1 MMRKPK
7 INIVTLGCSKNKV
20 DSERLAASLSHCY
33 DIMHDFDK
41 KSDVVIIN
49 TCGFIG
55 DAKEESIDTILEY
68 AELRKANKIK
78 KLYVMGCLSQRYRK
92 ELQNEIHEV
101 DGFFGVESVSLIA
114 EDILD
119 LEMGL
124 GDGSRGRVSGTE
136 NGNKRLFLKDS
147 DNCTDSETLPYN
159 HNRILSTPS
168 HYAYLKIS
176 EGCNRRCAFCAIPL
190 IRGEHVSV
198 PMEDLIKEA
207 ELLAKKGVK
216 ELILIAQ
223 DLTYYGRDIDGQY
236 HIVEL
241 VKRLLEIKEF
251 EWIRLHYGYPQGFP
265 DELLDMMNS
274 EPRICNYID
283 LPLQHIS
290 TPILKN
296 MRRGVDKE
304 QTINFVKN
312 ARNRVPG
319 IAFRTT
325 FIVGFPGETE
335 EQFEELCD
343 FVREMKFERA
353 GVFAY
358 SAEEGTPAY
367 EMEDDV
373 PEEVKQ
379 ERVDT
384 IMAIQQNIS
393 LETNEKRVGTIEKV
407 LIDRIEGDYYIGRTQ
422 YDSPEVDDEILISV
436 DEAELNIGDFVNVK
450 LTKADYF
457 DLYGEI
463 V

>member
-1 MMRKPK
+1 MKKP
-7 INIVTLGCSKNKV
+7 IVNIVTLGCSKNRV
-20 DSERLAASLSHCY
+20 DSERLAASLSHRY
-33 DIMHDFDK
+33 DIVHESEK
-41 KSDVVIIN
+41 KSDIVIIN

-68 AELRKANKIK
+68 AELRRAKKIK
-78 KLYVMGCLSQRYRK
+78 KLYVIGCLSQRYRK
-92 ELQNEIHEV
+92 DLQEEIHEV
-101 DGFFGVESVSLIA
+101 DGFYGVESVQLIA
-114 EDILD
+114 NDILKNEE
-119 LEMGL
+119 LNSATQQL
-124 GDGSRGRVSGTE
+124 SNSVS
-136 NGNKRLFLKDS
+136 LD
-147 DNCTDSETLPYN
+147 YN
-159 HNRILSTPS
+159 HERILSTPS

-198 PMEDLIKEA
+198 PMEDLLKEA
-207 ELLAKKGVK
+207 NLLAQKGVK

-265 DELLDMMNS
+265 DELLDLMNN

-304 QTINFVKN
+304 QTINFVTN

-343 FVREMKFERA
+343 FVKEMKFERA

-358 SAEEGTPAY
+358 SPEEGTPAY

-393 LETNEKRVGTIEKV
+393 LETNEKRVGTTEKV
-407 LIDRIEGDYYIGRTQ
+407 LVDRIEGDYYIGRTQ

-436 DEAELNIGDFVNVK
+436 DSAELNIGDFVNVK
-450 LTKADYF
+450 LVKADYF
-457 DLYGEI
+457 DLYGE
-463 V
+463 VVGN

>member
-1 MMRKPK
+1 MKKPK
-7 INIVTLGCSKNKV
+7 LNIVTLGCSKNKV
-20 DSERLAASLSHCY
+20 DSERLAASLEFKY
-33 DIMHDFDK
+33 DIMHDSDK

-68 AELRKANKIK
+68 AELRRAKKIK
-78 KLYVMGCLSQRYRK
+78 RLYVTGCLSQRYRK
-92 ELQNEIHEV
+92 DLQEEIHEV
-101 DGFFGVESVSLIA
+101 DGFYGVESVQMIA
-114 EDILD
+114 KDILTQ
-119 LEMGL
+119 E
-124 GDGSRGRVSGTE
+124 SA
-136 NGNKRLFLKDS
+136 
-147 DNCTDSETLPYN
+147 DSETLRLCDSVSYN
-159 HNRILSTPS
+159 HERVLSTPE

-198 PMEDLIKEA
+198 PMDDLIKEA
-207 ELLAKKGVK
+207 ELLAQKGVK

-236 HIVEL
+236 RIVEL

-265 DELLDMMNS
+265 DELLDLMNQ

-343 FVREMKFERA
+343 FIREMKFERA

-358 SAEEGTPAY
+358 SPEEGTPAY

-379 ERVDT
+379 QRVDD

-393 LETNEKRVGTIEKV
+393 LETNEKRVGTVEKV
-407 LIDRIEGDYYIGRTQ
+407 LIDRVEGDYYVGRTQ
-422 YDSPEVDDEILISV
+422 YDSPEVDDEILISLDDADLEV
-436 DEAELNIGDFVNVK
+436 GTFVNAKIV
-450 LTKADYF
+450 KADYF
-457 DLYGEI
+457 DLYAEI

>member
-1 MMRKPK
+1 MRKPK

-20 DSERLAASLSHCY
+20 DSERLAATLSDKY
-33 DIMHDFDK
+33 DILHDSDK
-41 KSDVVIIN
+41 KADVVIIN

-92 ELQNEIHEV
+92 DLQEEIHEV

-114 EDILD
+114 SQILRFSDSQVLRFSD
-119 LEMGL
+119 L
-124 GDGSRGRVSGTE
+124 
-136 NGNKRLFLKDS
+136 K
-147 DNCTDSETLPYN
+147 YN
-159 HNRILSTPS
+159 HERLLSTPS

-265 DELLDMMNS
+265 DELLDLMNN

-304 QTINFVKN
+304 QTINFVNN
-312 ARNRVPG
+312 ARSRVPG

-367 EMEDDV
+367 EMDDDV
-373 PEEVKQ
+373 PDEVKR

-457 DLYGEI
+457 DLYGSTIELK
-463 V
+463 VM

>member
-1 MMRKPK
+1 MKKP
-7 INIVTLGCSKNKV
+7 IVNIVTLGCSKNRV
-20 DSERLAASLSHCY
+20 DSERLAASLSHRY
-33 DIMHDFDK
+33 DIVHESEK
-41 KSDVVIIN
+41 KSDIVIIN

-68 AELRKANKIK
+68 AELRRAKKIK
-78 KLYVMGCLSQRYRK
+78 KLYVIGCLSQRYRK
-92 ELQNEIHEV
+92 DLQEEIHEV
-101 DGFFGVESVSLIA
+101 DGFYGVESVQLIA
-114 EDILD
+114 NDILSQ
-119 LEMGL
+119 EL
-124 GDGSRGRVSGTE
+124 GVR
-136 NGNKRLFLKDS
+136 
-147 DNCTDSETLPYN
+147 SEELGYN
-159 HNRILSTPS
+159 HERILSTPS

-198 PMEDLIKEA
+198 PMEDLLKEA
-207 ELLAKKGVK
+207 NLLAQKGVK

-265 DELLDMMNS
+265 DELLDLMNN

-304 QTINFVKN
+304 QTINFVTN

-343 FVREMKFERA
+343 FVKEMKFERA

-358 SAEEGTPAY
+358 SPEEGTPAY

-393 LETNEKRVGTIEKV
+393 LETNEKRVGTTEKV
-407 LIDRIEGDYYIGRTQ
+407 LVDRIEGDYYIGRTQ

-436 DEAELNIGDFVNVK
+436 DSAELNIGDFVNVK
-450 LTKADYF
+450 LVKADYF
-457 DLYGEI
+457 DLYGEVI
-463 V
+463 S

>member
-1 MMRKPK
+1 MKKP
-7 INIVTLGCSKNKV
+7 IVNIVTLGCSKNRV
-20 DSERLAASLSHCY
+20 DSERLAASLSHRY
-33 DIMHDFDK
+33 DIVHESEK
-41 KSDVVIIN
+41 KSDIVIIN

-68 AELRKANKIK
+68 AELRRSKKIK
-78 KLYVMGCLSQRYRK
+78 KLYVIGCLSQRYRK
-92 ELQNEIHEV
+92 DLQEEIHEV
-101 DGFFGVESVSLIA
+101 DGFYGVESVQLIA
-114 EDILD
+114 NDILKNEE
-119 LEMGL
+119 LNSATQQL
-124 GDGSRGRVSGTE
+124 SNSVS
-136 NGNKRLFLKDS
+136 LD
-147 DNCTDSETLPYN
+147 YN
-159 HNRILSTPS
+159 HERVLSTPS

-198 PMEDLIKEA
+198 PMEDLLKEA
-207 ELLAKKGVK
+207 NLLAQKGVK

-265 DELLDMMNS
+265 DELLDLMNN

-304 QTINFVKN
+304 QTINFVTN

-343 FVREMKFERA
+343 FVKEMKFERA

-358 SAEEGTPAY
+358 SPEEGTPAY

-393 LETNEKRVGTIEKV
+393 LETNEKRVGTTEKV
-407 LIDRIEGDYYIGRTQ
+407 LVDRIEGDYYIGRTQ

-436 DEAELNIGDFVNVK
+436 DSAELNIGDFVNVK
-450 LTKADYF
+450 LVKADYF
-457 DLYGEI
+457 DLYGEVI
-463 V
+463 S

>member
-1 MMRKPK
+1 MKKP
-7 INIVTLGCSKNKV
+7 IVNIVTLGCSKNKV
-20 DSERLAASLSHCY
+20 DSERLAASLSNRY
-33 DIMHDFDK
+33 DIVHDSDK

-68 AELRKANKIK
+68 AELRRAKKIK
-78 KLYVMGCLSQRYRK
+78 KLYVTGCLSQRYRK
-92 ELQNEIHEV
+92 DLQEEIHEV
-101 DGFFGVESVSLIA
+101 DGFFGVESVQMIA
-114 EDILD
+114 KDILS
-119 LEMGL
+119 EEL
-124 GDGSRGRVSGTE
+124 GVR
-136 NGNKRLFLKDS
+136 
-147 DNCTDSETLPYN
+147 SEELGYN
-159 HNRILSTPS
+159 HERILSTPD

-198 PMEDLIKEA
+198 PMADLVKEA

-265 DELLDMMNS
+265 DELLDLMNN

-304 QTINFVKN
+304 QTIHFVTN

-343 FVREMKFERA
+343 FVKEMKFERA

-358 SAEEGTPAY
+358 SPEEGTPAY

-393 LETNEKRVGTIEKV
+393 LETNEKRVGTVEKV
-407 LIDRIEGDYYIGRTQ
+407 LVDRIEGDYYIGRTQ

-436 DEAELNIGDFVNVK
+436 DSAELNVGDFVNVK
-450 LTKADYF
+450 LVKADYF
-457 DLYGEI
+457 DLYGEVI
-463 V
+463 

>member
-1 MMRKPK
+1 MKKP
-7 INIVTLGCSKNKV
+7 IVNIVTLGCSKNKV
-20 DSERLAASLSHCY
+20 DSERLAASLSNRY
-33 DIMHDFDK
+33 DIVHDSDK

-68 AELRKANKIK
+68 AELRRAKKIK
-78 KLYVMGCLSQRYRK
+78 KLYVTGCLSQRYRK
-92 ELQNEIHEV
+92 DLQEEIHEV
-101 DGFFGVESVSLIA
+101 DGFFGVESVQMIA
-114 EDILD
+114 KDILS
-119 LEMGL
+119 EEL
-124 GDGSRGRVSGTE
+124 GVRREELG
-136 NGNKRLFLKDS
+136 
-147 DNCTDSETLPYN
+147 YN
-159 HNRILSTPS
+159 HERILSTPD

-198 PMEDLIKEA
+198 PMADLVKEA

-265 DELLDMMNS
+265 DELLDLMNN

-304 QTINFVKN
+304 QTIHFVTN

-343 FVREMKFERA
+343 FVKEMKFERA

-358 SAEEGTPAY
+358 SPEEGTPAY

-393 LETNEKRVGTIEKV
+393 LETNEKRVGTVEKV
-407 LIDRIEGDYYIGRTQ
+407 LVDRIEGDYYIGRTQ

-436 DEAELNIGDFVNVK
+436 DSAELNVGDFVNVK
-450 LTKADYF
+450 LVKADYF
-457 DLYGEI
+457 DLYGEVI
-463 V
+463 

>member
-1 MMRKPK
+1 MRKPK
-7 INIVTLGCSKNKV
+7 VNIVTLGCSKNKV
-20 DSERLAASLSHCY
+20 DSERLAAILNEKY
-33 DIMHDFDK
+33 DIVHDSDK
-41 KSDVVIIN
+41 KSDIVIIN

-68 AELRKANKIK
+68 AELRKTNKIK

-92 ELQNEIHEV
+92 DLQEEIHEV
-101 DGFFGVESVSLIA
+101 DGFFGVESVQLIA
-114 EDILD
+114 SQILKF
-119 LEMGL
+119 
-124 GDGSRGRVSGTE
+124 S
-136 NGNKRLFLKDS
+136 DS
-147 DNCTDSETLPYN
+147 QILRFSDSYN
-159 HNRILSTPS
+159 HERLLSTPS

-198 PMEDLIKEA
+198 PMDDLLKEA
-207 ELLAKKGVK
+207 RLLADKGVK

-223 DLTYYGRDIDGQY
+223 DLTYYGRDIDGHY

-265 DELLDMMNS
+265 DELFDMMNN

-312 ARNRVPG
+312 ARNRVQG

-343 FVREMKFERA
+343 FVKEMKFERA

-358 SAEEGTPAY
+358 SPEEGTPAY
-367 EMEDDV
+367 EMEDDI

-422 YDSPEVDDEILISV
+422 YDSPEVDDEILISIE
-436 DEAELNIGDFVNVK
+436 DAELNVGDFVDVK
-450 LTKADYF
+450 LVKADYF
-457 DLYGEI
+457 DLYGE
-463 V
+463 VLNN

>member
-1 MMRKPK
+1 MRKPK

-20 DSERLAASLSHCY
+20 DSERLAATLSDKY
-33 DIMHDFDK
+33 NIVHDSDK
-41 KSDVVIIN
+41 KSDIVIIN

-68 AELRKANKIK
+68 AELRKTNKIK

-92 ELQNEIHEV
+92 DLQEEIHEV
-101 DGFFGVESVSLIA
+101 DGFFGVESVQLIA
-114 EDILD
+114 NDILKN
-119 LEMGL
+119 
-124 GDGSRGRVSGTE
+124 SV
-136 NGNKRLFLKDS
+136 
-147 DNCTDSETLPYN
+147 TLRPCDPVTLDYN
-159 HNRILSTPS
+159 HERLLSTPS

-198 PMEDLIKEA
+198 PMNDLLKEA
-207 ELLAKKGVK
+207 RLLADKGVK

-241 VKRLLEIKEF
+241 VKQLLEIKEF

-265 DELLDMMNS
+265 DELFDMMNN

-290 TPILKN
+290 THILKN

-358 SAEEGTPAY
+358 SPEEGTPAY

-373 PEEVKQ
+373 PDEVKQ
-379 ERVDT
+379 ERVDA
-384 IMAIQQNIS
+384 IMEIQQNIS
-393 LETNEKRVGTIEKV
+393 LEINEKRVGTVEKV

-422 YDSPEVDDEILISV
+422 YDSPEVDDEILISI
-436 DEAELNIGDFVNVK
+436 DDNELNVGGFVNVK
-450 LTKADYF
+450 LIKADYF
-457 DLYGEI
+457 DLYAE
-463 V
+463 VFDN

>member
-1 MMRKPK
+1 MRKPK
-7 INIVTLGCSKNKV
+7 VNIVTLGCSKNKV
-20 DSERLAASLSHCY
+20 DSERLAASLSNTY
-33 DIMHDFDK
+33 DIVHDSDQ
-41 KSDVVIIN
+41 KSDIVIIN

-68 AELRKANKIK
+68 AELRKAKKIK

-92 ELQNEIHEV
+92 DLQAEIHEV
-101 DGFFGVESVSLIA
+101 DGFFGVESVQLIA
-114 EDILD
+114 DDILGN
-119 LEMGL
+119 EGL
-124 GDGSRGRVSGTE
+124 GIES
-136 NGNKRLFLKDS
+136 LKSKDKS
-147 DNCTDSETLPYN
+147 IKDYDSENSQFSVLSSQSSNSYN
-159 HNRILSTPS
+159 HERLLSTPS

-198 PMEDLIKEA
+198 PMDDLLKEA
-207 ELLAKKGVK
+207 RLLADKGVK

-265 DELLDMMNS
+265 DELFDLMDN

-312 ARNRVPG
+312 ARERVPG

-335 EQFEELCD
+335 DQFEELCD
-343 FVREMKFERA
+343 FVKEMKFERA

-358 SAEEGTPAY
+358 SPEEGTPAY

-373 PEEVKQ
+373 PQEVKQ

-393 LETNEKRVGTIEKV
+393 LETNEKRVGTKEKV

-422 YDSPEVDDEILISV
+422 YDSPEVDDEILISL
-436 DEAELNIGDFVNVK
+436 DEAELNIGDFVDVK
-450 LTKADYF
+450 LVKADYF
-457 DLYGEI
+457 DLYGE
-463 V
+463 VVRQM

>member
-1 MMRKPK
+1 MKKPLV
-7 INIVTLGCSKNKV
+7 NIVTLGCSKNKV
-20 DSERLAASLSHCY
+20 DSERLAASLSHRY
-33 DIMHDFDK
+33 DIVHDSDK
-41 KSDVVIIN
+41 KSEVVIIN

-68 AELRKANKIK
+68 AELRRAKKIK
-78 KLYVMGCLSQRYRK
+78 KLYVTGCLSQRYRK
-92 ELQNEIHEV
+92 DLQEEIHEV
-101 DGFFGVESVSLIA
+101 DGFFGVESVQLIA
-114 EDILD
+114 NDILK
-119 LEMGL
+119 
-124 GDGSRGRVSGTE
+124 
-136 NGNKRLFLKDS
+136 N
-147 DNCTDSETLPYN
+147 SESQNLRISESQNYN
-159 HNRILSTPS
+159 HERILSTPS

-198 PMEDLIKEA
+198 PMEDLLKEA

-236 HIVEL
+236 HIVDL

-265 DELLDMMNS
+265 DELLDLMNN

-304 QTINFVKN
+304 QTVNFVLN
-312 ARNRVPG
+312 ARKRVPG

-343 FVREMKFERA
+343 FVKEMKFERA

-358 SAEEGTPAY
+358 SPEEGTPAY

-393 LETNEKRVGTIEKV
+393 LETNEKRVGTVEKV

-436 DEAELNIGDFVNVK
+436 DSAELNVGDFVNVK
-450 LTKADYF
+450 LVKADYF
-457 DLYGEI
+457 DLYGE
-463 V
+463 VL

>member
-1 MMRKPK
+1 MKKPI
-7 INIVTLGCSKNKV
+7 INIVTLGCSKNRV
-20 DSERLAASLSHCY
+20 DSERLAASLSHHY
-33 DIMHDFDK
+33 DIVHESEK
-41 KSDVVIIN
+41 KSDIVIIN

-68 AELRKANKIK
+68 AELRRAKKIK
-78 KLYVMGCLSQRYRK
+78 KLYVIGCLTQRYRK
-92 ELQNEIHEV
+92 DLQEEIHEV
-101 DGFFGVESVSLIA
+101 DGFFGVESVQLIA
-114 EDILD
+114 KDILS
-119 LEMGL
+119 EEL
-124 GDGSRGRVSGTE
+124 GVR
-136 NGNKRLFLKDS
+136 
-147 DNCTDSETLPYN
+147 SEELGYN
-159 HNRILSTPS
+159 HERVLSTPS

-198 PMEDLIKEA
+198 PMEDLLKEA
-207 ELLAKKGVK
+207 NLLAQKGVK

-236 HIVEL
+236 HIVDL
-241 VKRLLEIKEF
+241 VKKLLEIKEF

-265 DELLDMMNS
+265 DELLDLMNE

-304 QTINFVKN
+304 QTINFVTN

-335 EQFEELCD
+335 EQFKELCD

-358 SAEEGTPAY
+358 SPEEGTPAY

-393 LETNEKRVGTIEKV
+393 LETNEKRVGAVEKV

-450 LTKADYF
+450 LVKADYF
-457 DLYGEI
+457 DLYGNVI
-463 V
+463 S

>member
-1 MMRKPK
+1 MKKPLV
-7 INIVTLGCSKNKV
+7 NIVTLGCSKNKV
-20 DSERLAASLSHCY
+20 DSERLAASLSHRY
-33 DIMHDFDK
+33 DIVHDSDK
-41 KSDVVIIN
+41 KSEVVIIN

-68 AELRKANKIK
+68 AELRRAKKIK
-78 KLYVMGCLSQRYRK
+78 KLYVTGCLSQRYRK
-92 ELQNEIHEV
+92 DLQEEIHEV
-101 DGFFGVESVSLIA
+101 DGFFGVESVQLIA
-114 EDILD
+114 KDILSQD
-119 LEMGL
+119 SADSATQQL
-124 GDGSRGRVSGTE
+124 GNSVSQE
-136 NGNKRLFLKDS
+136 
-147 DNCTDSETLPYN
+147 YN
-159 HNRILSTPS
+159 HERILSTPS

-198 PMEDLIKEA
+198 PMEDLLKEA

-236 HIVEL
+236 HIVDL

-265 DELLDMMNS
+265 DELLDLMNN

-304 QTINFVKN
+304 QTVNFVLN

-343 FVREMKFERA
+343 FVKEMKFERA

-358 SAEEGTPAY
+358 SPEEGTPAY

-393 LETNEKRVGTIEKV
+393 LETNEKRVGTVEKV

-436 DEAELNIGDFVNVK
+436 DSAELNVGDFVNVK
-450 LTKADYF
+450 LVKADYF
-457 DLYGEI
+457 DLYGE
-463 V
+463 VL

>member
-1 MMRKPK
+1 MKKPK
-7 INIVTLGCSKNKV
+7 LNIVTLGCSKNKV
-20 DSERLAASLSHCY
+20 DSEHLAASLSHCY
-33 DIMHDFDK
+33 DIMHDSDK

-92 ELQNEIHEV
+92 DLQEEIHEV

-114 EDILD
+114 SQIQNLSDSQVLKYNPE
-119 LEMGL
+119 
-124 GDGSRGRVSGTE
+124 
-136 NGNKRLFLKDS
+136 RL
-147 DNCTDSETLPYN
+147 
-159 HNRILSTPS
+159 LSTPS

-198 PMEDLIKEA
+198 PMENLIEEA
-207 ELLAKKGVK
+207 QLLAKKGVK

-223 DLTYYGRDIDGQY
+223 DLTYYGRDIDGQF

-265 DELLDMMNS
+265 DELLDLMNN

-312 ARNRVPG
+312 ARNRVRG

-343 FVREMKFERA
+343 FVREMKFERV

-393 LETNEKRVGTIEKV
+393 LETNERRVGSIEKV

-422 YDSPEVDDEILISV
+422 YDSPEVDDEILIPV
-436 DEAELNIGDFVNVK
+436 DSADLNIGDFVNARLV
-450 LTKADYF
+450 KADYF
-457 DLYGEI
+457 DIYGE
-463 V
+463 VVGD

>member
-1 MMRKPK
+1 MKKPK
-7 INIVTLGCSKNKV
+7 LNIVTLGCSKNKV
-20 DSERLAASLSHCY
+20 DSERLAASLEYKY
-33 DIMHDFDK
+33 DIVHDSDK
-41 KSDVVIIN
+41 KSDVVILN

-68 AELRKANKIK
+68 AELRRAKKIK
-78 KLYVMGCLSQRYRK
+78 RLYVIGCLSQRYRK
-92 ELQNEIHEV
+92 DLQEEIHEV
-101 DGFFGVESVSLIA
+101 DGFYGVEAVQLIA
-114 EDILD
+114 NDILRN
-119 LEMGL
+119 EEL
-124 GDGSRGRVSGTE
+124 GIRNEELSEEYNVNRV
-136 NGNKRLFLKDS
+136 
-147 DNCTDSETLPYN
+147 
-159 HNRILSTPS
+159 LSTPD

-198 PMEDLIKEA
+198 PMETLIQEA

-265 DELLDMMNS
+265 DELLDLMNQ

-343 FVREMKFERA
+343 FIREMKFERA

-358 SAEEGTPAY
+358 SPEEGTPAY

-379 ERVDT
+379 QRVDD

-393 LETNEKRVGTIEKV
+393 LETNENRVGTVEKV

-422 YDSPEVDDEILISV
+422 YDSPEVDDEILISLDDADIEV
-436 DEAELNIGDFVNVK
+436 GTFVNAKIV
-450 LTKADYF
+450 KADYF
-457 DLYGEI
+457 DLYAEI

>member
-1 MMRKPK
+1 MKKPLV
-7 INIVTLGCSKNKV
+7 NIVTLGCSKNKV
-20 DSERLAASLSHCY
+20 DSERLAASLSHRY
-33 DIMHDFDK
+33 DIVHDSDK
-41 KSDVVIIN
+41 KSEVVIIN

-68 AELRKANKIK
+68 AELRRAKKIK
-78 KLYVMGCLSQRYRK
+78 KLYVTGCLSQRYRK
-92 ELQNEIHEV
+92 DLQEEIHEV
-101 DGFFGVESVSLIA
+101 DGFFGVESVQLIA
-114 EDILD
+114 KDILSQD
-119 LEMGL
+119 AA
-124 GDGSRGRVSGTE
+124 
-136 NGNKRLFLKDS
+136 
-147 DNCTDSETLPYN
+147 DSETLQLCDSVPYN
-159 HNRILSTPS
+159 HERILSTPS

-198 PMEDLIKEA
+198 PMEDLLKEA

-236 HIVEL
+236 HIVDL

-265 DELLDMMNS
+265 DELLDLMNN

-304 QTINFVKN
+304 QTVNFVLN
-312 ARNRVPG
+312 ARKRVPG

-335 EQFEELCD
+335 VQFEELCD
-343 FVREMKFERA
+343 FVKEMKFERA

-358 SAEEGTPAY
+358 SPEEGTPAY

-384 IMAIQQNIS
+384 IMEIQQNIS

-407 LIDRIEGDYYIGRTQ
+407 LVDRIEGDYYIGRTQ

-436 DEAELNIGDFVNVK
+436 ESADLNVGDFVNVK
-450 LTKADYF
+450 LVKADYF
-457 DLYGEI
+457 DLYGE
-463 V
+463 VL

>member
-1 MMRKPK
+1 MKKPLV
-7 INIVTLGCSKNKV
+7 NIVTLGCSKNKV
-20 DSERLAASLSHCY
+20 DSERLAASLSHRY
-33 DIMHDFDK
+33 DIVHDSDK
-41 KSDVVIIN
+41 KSEVVIIN

-68 AELRKANKIK
+68 AELRRAKKIK
-78 KLYVMGCLSQRYRK
+78 KLYVTGCLSQRYRK
-92 ELQNEIHEV
+92 DLQEEIHEV
-101 DGFFGVESVSLIA
+101 DGFFGVESVQLIA
-114 EDILD
+114 KDIL
-119 LEMGL
+119 
-124 GDGSRGRVSGTE
+124 SQ
-136 NGNKRLFLKDS
+136 DS
-147 DNCTDSETLPYN
+147 ADSETLQLCDSVPYN
-159 HNRILSTPS
+159 HERILSTPS

-198 PMEDLIKEA
+198 PMEDLLKEA
-207 ELLAKKGVK
+207 ELLAQKGVK

-236 HIVEL
+236 HIVDL

-265 DELLDMMNS
+265 DELLDLMNN

-304 QTINFVKN
+304 QTVNFVLN
-312 ARNRVPG
+312 ARKRVPG

-343 FVREMKFERA
+343 FVKEMKFERA

-358 SAEEGTPAY
+358 SPEEGTPAY

-384 IMAIQQNIS
+384 IMEIQQNIS

-407 LIDRIEGDYYIGRTQ
+407 LVDRIEGDYYIGITQ

-436 DEAELNIGDFVNVK
+436 ESADLNVGDFVNVK
-450 LTKADYF
+450 LVKADYF
-457 DLYGEI
+457 DLYGE
-463 V
+463 VL